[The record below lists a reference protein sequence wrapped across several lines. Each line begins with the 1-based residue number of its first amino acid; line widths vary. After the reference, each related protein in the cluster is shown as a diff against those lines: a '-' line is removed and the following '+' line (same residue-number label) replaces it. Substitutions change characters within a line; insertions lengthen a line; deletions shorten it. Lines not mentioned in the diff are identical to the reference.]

1 MVVLGTASQV
11 PIRTRAHHGAV
22 LRWDDEVVL
31 FDPGEGSQR
40 QFTLAGV
47 PAALD
52 RIAVPKRR

>member
-1 MVVLGTASQV
+1 
-11 PIRTRAHHGAV
+11 V